1 MNIEI
6 VLIKKRIVSLKKE
19 RNEMF
24 CMLVEVDYDT
34 QTILLE
40 SIIELTNEID
50 KYKKKLEVL
59 LNENI

>member
-19 RNEMF
+19 RDEMF

-40 SIIELTNEID
+40 SIIELTNVID
-50 KYKKKLEVL
+50 ELKNQLEDMI
-59 LNENI
+59 NETI